1 MNILKQLSIRNLKLN
16 KKRTIST
23 IIGIILSVALICAVS
38 TMVTSFQETLIENAI
53 NETGYYHLKISD
65 TDSEDINK
73 LQNNR
78 DIKEIYTSQTIGFS
92 KLNGGQNEYKP
103 YLKLYSMDSH
113 VFENLKLDRKL
124 LEGRFPKNNSEIL
137 ISKHISTNG
146 KVDYKIGDKIKLDVG
161 KRKTLDDYDLYDSN
175 SYQEEGEKLVD
186 TSKHEFTVVGIIERP
201 DFAFEGYS
209 DPGYTTIT
217 TEMSAGKND
226 IYIALKNPKDSKEAI
241 SSILGVQDYINI
253 GENEKAQYEDYKVN
267 KELLRWE
274 GFAFSDDTIVMLFA
288 VCGVVIFIIVFTSVF
303 CIKNSFEIATSEKIK
318 MYGMLASVGATKKQ
332 IRKNV
337 IFEAMTLGLI
347 GIPLGI
353 LSGIFA
359 DFVLIK
365 IVNSLIGEYLLGHVD
380 GIVLK
385 IAILP
390 IIVSCL
396 LGIFTI
402 YLSAMSSARKA
413 SKVSPIKNIT
423 NAANIKLNSKKLTT
437 PKIINKIFG
446 IGGVLAYKNLKR
458 SKKKY
463 RTTVMSLTVSIFIF
477 ITMNA
482 FITNSFQFTSNYYKD
497 VGYNLRTY
505 TGEESLTDDVIKQ
518 IENLEEVKSVSV
530 LYENNDDYLEIQ
542 DSSKIIQIE
551 GVDYIK
557 QENGEIERIN
567 IGGENPIARIN
578 FKALDDK
585 EFKEYVKK
593 LELNYGNVKKDGI
606 LLDNSYNYD
615 GEGNLVETRRYTY
628 NENDIITGKLKG
640 EDFNIKIAKILV
652 SEEGARPKGLE
663 NSYYTDGYLIINKDE
678 YKNIDFRM
686 GCVCIDSK
694 DPDKTEED
702 IQKICSDVRISN
714 FDAQVR
720 EERSMALV
728 VKIFLYGFITVIT
741 LIGVTN
747 IFNSIT
753 SNMELRQKEFAMLKS
768 IGMTKKEFS
777 RMINLETIFYSVKAL
792 LYGVA
797 LGLLGTFAIYKAFA
811 VKMNESI
818 YIPIIPIIISAIGVF
833 ILVYA
838 IMKYSLGKINK
849 QNTIET
855 IRKENI

>member
-92 KLNGGQNEYKP
+92 KLDGGQNEYKP

-124 LEGRFPKNNSEIL
+124 LEGRFPKNDSEIL

-146 KVDYKIGDKIKLDVG
+146 KVDYKIGDKIEFDVG

-217 TEMSAGKND
+217 TEMSAGKSD

-241 SSILGVQDYINI
+241 SSILGVQDYNDMRESEIPNYEEYTINR
-253 GENEKAQYEDYKVN
+253 
-267 KELLRWE
+267 ELLRWE

-337 IFEAMTLGLI
+337 IFEAMTLGII

-413 SKVSPIKNIT
+413 SKVSPIENLRNSDK
-423 NAANIKLNSKKLTT
+423 IKLESKKLKT
-437 PKIINKIFG
+437 PKIISKIFKQ
-446 IGGVLAYKNLKR
+446 GGVLAYKNLKR